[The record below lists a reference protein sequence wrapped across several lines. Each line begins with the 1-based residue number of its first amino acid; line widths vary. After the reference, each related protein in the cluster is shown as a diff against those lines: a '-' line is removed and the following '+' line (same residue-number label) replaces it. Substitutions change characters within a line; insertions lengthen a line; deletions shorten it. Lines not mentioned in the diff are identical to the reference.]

1 MRRFATMT
9 MFAAAAIVLA
19 SGFVGISSAEEE
31 KADCADGKALFE
43 ANKCNMCH
51 AVKAAGIEA
60 KVKSEKMMG
69 PDLGGVSSRHEADW
83 IIQFVKKEVQL
94 EGKDHKGAFKG
105 SDDDLKAMITWLDG
119 QTGE

>member
-9 MFAAAAIVLA
+9 MFAAVAVLLA
-19 SGFVGISSAEEE
+19 YGVVGISSAEEE
-31 KADCADGKALFE
+31 KAGCDDGKALFE

-60 KVKSEKMMG
+60 KVKSEKMQG
-69 PDLGGVSSRHEADW
+69 PDLGGVGSRHEADW
-83 IIQFVKKEVQL
+83 IVQYVKKEAQK
-94 EGKDHKGAFKG
+94 EDKDHKGTFKG

-119 QTGE
+119 QIGE